1 MASEG
6 PNSLEDNLRNI
17 EAVNPSALHIEDPFA
32 TMPKS
37 PGIPTEKTLE
47 ANIVRQARDL
57 KPTNNLSLRLDPP
70 FTMTDF
76 PGSFVR
82 IVQEGQ
88 PLFVPRSQTL
98 VAYFMHGWTNPEIW
112 KAALIEFWAVACMTY
127 IGGLIGITVMSF
139 KTNIVAPY
147 VGIITVFLLALWI
160 SATAPGSGGHINS
173 TITFAVL
180 LTRLMSF
187 SRGVLYL
194 VAQLSGS
201 ALAGGLL
208 RASFGF
214 ERMVEV
220 SGGGCKLARV
230 AGSVSPT
237 QAFVIEACCSTALLF
252 VAFGIG
258 LDPRQQILY
267 GPALG
272 PVSVGLIVGLIVFA
286 TAGLAP
292 GYPGASM
299 NPNRCFAFAVAR
311 GDFQDQ
317 WIWWTGPALAGFV
330 HSFLYTLVPPY
341 HRRPTMESRGTVNE

>member
-1 MASEG
+1 MTSEI
-6 PNSLEDNLRNI
+6 PPLDDNFRNI
-17 EAVNPSALHIEDPFA
+17 EPANLTALRIEDPFV
-32 TMPKS
+32 TMPES
-37 PGIPTEKTLE
+37 PGILTEKALE
-47 ANIVRQARDL
+47 ANSVRSPRDS
-57 KPTNNLSLRLDPP
+57 KAVNNLSLRIDPP

-88 PLFVPRSQTL
+88 PSFVPRRSHTL
-98 VAYFMHGWTNPEIW
+98 VAYFTHGWTSAEIW

-139 KTNIVAPY
+139 GTNIVAPY

-160 SATAPGSGGHINS
+160 SAAAPGSGGHINS

-194 VAQLSGS
+194 AAQLAGS

-208 RASFGF
+208 RASFGL
-214 ERMVEV
+214 ERAIEV

-258 LDPRQQILY
+258 LDPRQQMLY

-317 WIWWTGPALAGFV
+317 WIWWTGPALAGLI

-341 HRRPTMESRGTVNE
+341 HRRPTMENRKD

>member
-1 MASEG
+1 MPES
-6 PNSLEDNLRNI
+6 P
-17 EAVNPSALHIEDPFA
+17 AVF
-32 TMPKS
+32 
-37 PGIPTEKTLE
+37 TEKALE
-47 ANIVRQARDL
+47 ANSIRPPHDSEAA
-57 KPTNNLSLRLDPP
+57 NNLSLRIDPP

-82 IVQEGQ
+82 IVHEGQ
-88 PLFVPRSQTL
+88 PSFVPRKSYTL
-98 VAYFMHGWTNPEIW
+98 VAYFTHGWTEAEIW
-112 KAALIEFWAVACMTY
+112 KAAFIEFWAVACMTY

-139 KTNIVAPY
+139 GTKIVAPY

-194 VAQLSGS
+194 VAQLAGS

-208 RASFGF
+208 RASFGP
-214 ERMVEV
+214 EKMVEV

-230 AGSVSPT
+230 AGSVTPT

-258 LDPRQQILY
+258 LDPRQQMLY

-272 PVSVGLIVGLIVFA
+272 PVAVGLTVGLIVFA

-299 NPNRCFAFAVAR
+299 NPTDVSLLRLQEGTFKTNGSGGRDLLWQA
-311 GDFQDQ
+311 
-317 WIWWTGPALAGFV
+317 
-330 HSFLYTLVPPY
+330 LYTLSSILLF
-341 HRRPTMESRGTVNE
+341 HHIIGNAAFAI